1 MKKLKFIPLFML
13 SVMLLASCQSRESK
27 IEKLVTSHLE
37 QSLENPQNL
46 KVLEIAQPDSAFG
59 LNYFTKQEQAYM
71 LSTVTNVTKVLM
83 ERTDYMTNP
92 NLDDA
97 YTMTLADLEMRMSSG
112 LFSGMLGE
120 AKKGAWSGWK
130 VRVTYTCKSK
140 YGCMYKAQRWYFLD
154 KDCQTVIRHFD
165 LPVVALVRQKRQ
177 PIRSIKARRKDRVE
191 SVESSCQTS
200 SNQSIKTRR
209 NEKHD

>member
-1 MKKLKFIPLFML
+1 MMNTI
-13 SVMLLASCQSRESK
+13 
-27 IEKLVTSHLE
+27 T
-37 QSLENPQNL
+37 
-46 KVLEIAQPDSAFG
+46 D
-59 LNYFTKQEQAYM
+59 
-71 LSTVTNVTKVLM
+71 VTKVLM

-165 LPVVALVRQKRQ
+165 LPIVSTGKTEKATNQKHKSKKKGQGGVSR
-177 PIRSIKARRKDRVE
+177 IVLSDIK
-191 SVESSCQTS
+191 
-200 SNQSIKTRR
+200 
-209 NEKHD
+209 

>member
-59 LNYFTKQEQAYM
+59 LNYFTRQEQAYM
-71 LSTVTNVTKVLM
+71 MNTIADVTKVLM

-130 VRVTYTCKSK
+130 VRVTYTGKSK

-165 LPVVALVRQKRQ
+165 LPIVGTGKTEKATNQKPKSKKKGQGGVSR
-177 PIRSIKARRKDRVE
+177 IVLSEIK
-191 SVESSCQTS
+191 
-200 SNQSIKTRR
+200 
-209 NEKHD
+209 

>member
-1 MKKLKFIPLFML
+1 MKKLKFIPLVMF
-13 SVMLLASCQSRESK
+13 SVMLLASCQSKESK

-71 LSTVTNVTKVLM
+71 MNTITDVTKVLM

-140 YGCMYKAQRWYFLD
+140 YGCMYKAQSWYFLD

-165 LPVVALVRQKRQ
+165 LPIVSTGKTEKATNQKPKSKKKGQGGVSR
-177 PIRSIKARRKDRVE
+177 IVLSDIK
-191 SVESSCQTS
+191 
-200 SNQSIKTRR
+200 
-209 NEKHD
+209 

>member
-46 KVLEIAQPDSAFG
+46 KVLEIAEPDSAFG

-71 LSTVTNVTKVLM
+71 LGTVTNVTKVLM
-83 ERTDYMTNP
+83 ERTEYMTKP
-92 NLDDA
+92 DLDDA
-97 YTMTLADLEMRMSSG
+97 YTMTLADLEMRMSTG
-112 LFSGMLGE
+112 LFSGMLGDC
-120 AKKGAWSGWK
+120 KKGAWSGWK
-130 VRVTYTCKSK
+130 VRVTYICKSK

-154 KDCQTVIRHFD
+154 KDCQTVIRSFD
-165 LPVVALVRQKRQ
+165 LPIVET
-177 PIRSIKARRKDRVE
+177 SKADMTTK
-191 SVESSCQTS
+191 SATKKKQGNTASKIMLSTG
-200 SNQSIKTRR
+200 K
-209 NEKHD
+209 